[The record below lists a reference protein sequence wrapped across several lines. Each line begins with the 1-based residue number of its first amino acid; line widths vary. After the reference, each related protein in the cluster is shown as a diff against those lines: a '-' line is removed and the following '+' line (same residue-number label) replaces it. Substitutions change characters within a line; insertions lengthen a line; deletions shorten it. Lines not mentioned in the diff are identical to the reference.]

1 MIVGALAGIVVS
13 SLSRP
18 VYTAT
23 ATSYVSSRTSTTL
36 ADHGQG
42 DPFTQQ
48 VQQSYASIAT
58 TPLVVN
64 PVISVL
70 GLRTTAGELAKR
82 VHAENVGDTVTI
94 RISATDGSATR
105 AAAIANAVQSE
116 LARRVQALTP
126 TIGGA
131 AQTRLTPVRIA
142 QIPGSH
148 SSPNLLLDVAI
159 GALAGAAAW
168 LLALLVRTIRR
179 FRPLPSGWM
188 AAASML

>member
-1 MIVGALAGIVVS
+1 M
-13 SLSRP
+13 
-18 VYTAT
+18 
-23 ATSYVSSRTSTTL
+23 
-36 ADHGQG
+36 
-42 DPFTQQ
+42 
-48 VQQSYASIAT
+48 
-58 TPLVVN
+58 N

-82 VHAENVGDTVTI
+82 VHAENVADTVTI

-142 QIPGSH
+142 QIPGSP